1 MLFHAYTY
9 KEGCMGPVGMVAAG
23 VAVAILASLVISIG
37 VEIFNAMA
45 LMVKGCLG
53 IGMFLFGVFVAFV
66 AIGYFMF

>member
-1 MLFHAYTY
+1 MLLHAYTY
-9 KEGCMGPVGMVAAG
+9 KEGCMGLIGMVAAG

>member
-1 MLFHAYTY
+1 
-9 KEGCMGPVGMVAAG
+9 MGLVGMVAAG

-53 IGMFLFGVFVAFV
+53 IGMFLAGVFVVFA

>member
-1 MLFHAYTY
+1 MLFHAYNRRR
-9 KEGCMGPVGMVAAG
+9 GCMGLVGMVAVG